1 MNNLK
6 ISWYKKI
13 QALSLDI
20 VGGALIFSLS
30 IAKYYKVHIPL
41 SVLLCLSISIWLIY
55 TFDHLVD
62 AQKIKGDILTY
73 RHQYHKKNKG
83 PLILLSI
90 LLFVV
95 GVLSA
100 CRLPLSVLRMGLL
113 TVLFVGI
120 YFIVLHKTSFWSK
133 EIFIACLYTLGIFI
147 APVSFC
153 TDDLN
158 TVQLMLMPEVFLLV
172 LSNLL
177 MFSWFDF
184 AKDKK
189 SGFPSI
195 VTKLG
200 QAKAEKIIK
209 VLLTTGMLYCVAM
222 LLIYFDKPT
231 ALMQSVLLCMY
242 GFLAFIFKYDH
253 LFRPNDSYRVIG
265 DGIFFIPVLILLLC

>member
-1 MNNLK
+1 
-6 ISWYKKI
+6 
-13 QALSLDI
+13 
-20 VGGALIFSLS
+20 
-30 IAKYYKVHIPL
+30 
-41 SVLLCLSISIWLIY
+41 
-55 TFDHLVD
+55 
-62 AQKIKGDILTY
+62 
-73 RHQYHKKNKG
+73 
-83 PLILLSI
+83 
-90 LLFVV
+90 
-95 GVLSA
+95 
-100 CRLPLSVLRMGLL
+100 
-113 TVLFVGI
+113 
-120 YFIVLHKTSFWSK
+120 
-133 EIFIACLYTLGIFI
+133 
-147 APVSFC
+147 
-153 TDDLN
+153 
-158 TVQLMLMPEVFLLV
+158 MLMPEVFLLV

-200 QAKAEKIIK
+200 QARAEKIIK

-242 GFLAFIFKYDH
+242 GFLAFIFKYDR